1 MEKTLI
7 SFVIPCYNSKD
18 TVGLVIDEI
27 KKKLEE
33 NCKYDYEIIAVNDC
47 SKDNVI
53 IVLKKLSDINK
64 KIKIVDLVKNVG
76 KHGALMAGYKYC
88 KGDIIV
94 SLDDDGQCPV
104 ESLWDLL
111 LPLENGF
118 DVSIAKYGV
127 KKQSRFKN
135 FGSKVNNL
143 MTEILLDKPK
153 NIQFCNFF
161 AMKKFIIKEICRYDK
176 PYPYLEGLILRTTR
190 YIINVPMND
199 RSRQI
204 GETGY
209 TFKKSIS
216 LWLNG
221 FTAFSVKPLRI
232 ATFIGFIFAVVG
244 FLFGA
249 YVVVNKMLNPQ
260 ILAGYSSLMSVI
272 LLVGG
277 MLMLMLGLVGEYIG
291 RIYISIN
298 NAPQYVIRETVNL
311 DEK

>member
-1 MEKTLI
+1 MKKTLI
-7 SFVIPCYNSKD
+7 SFVIPCYNSQD

-27 KKKLEE
+27 EKKTKE
-33 NCKYDYEIIAVNDC
+33 NCKYDYEIITVNDC
-47 SKDNVI
+47 SKDDVI

-64 KIKIVDLVKNVG
+64 NIKIVDLVKNVG

-94 SLDDDGQCPV
+94 SLDDDCQCPV
-104 ESLWDLL
+104 ENLWDLL

-135 FGSKVNNL
+135 FGSWINNF

-161 AMKKFIIKEICRYDK
+161 AMKNFIIKEICRYDK

-190 YIINVPMND
+190 HIINVPMKD
-199 RSRQI
+199 RSRKI

-232 ATFIGFIFAVVG
+232 ATVLGFIVSSLG
-244 FLFGA
+244 FFFGI
-249 YVVVNKMLNPQ
+249 YIILNKFMHPE
-260 ILAGYSSLMSVI
+260 IIAGYSSLMSAI
-272 LLVGG
+272 LFVGG
-277 MLMLMLGLVGEYIG
+277 MIMLMLGLVGEYLG

-298 NAPQYVIRETVNL
+298 NSPQYVIREKVNI
-311 DEK
+311 DE